1 MRRRALLAF
10 GAGAALTGCG
20 FHPVYM
26 PTASGQAG
34 AAQREL
40 AAIHVELIP
49 DRPGQLLRQ
58 ALQDRF
64 EGASDGAARH
74 YDLSVAFWI
83 SGEGIAILNNNTA
96 TRVRLIANATW
107 TLSSQDP
114 AHTKIT
120 NGFAIANDGL
130 NILDNQYF
138 AADLE
143 SEALTRRLAD
153 AVADQITIQL
163 ATFFRKRAG
172 GLNG

>member
-1 MRRRALLAF
+1 ML

-26 PTASGQAG
+26 PTASGKAG
-34 AAQREL
+34 VAQREL
-40 AAIHVELIP
+40 AAIHVDLIP
-49 DRPGQLLRQ
+49 ERPGQLLRQ

-64 EGASDGAARH
+64 EGASDTNARQ
-74 YDLSVAFWI
+74 YDLVVVYWI
-83 SGEGIAILNNNTA
+83 SGEGIAILNNDAA
-96 TRVRLIANATW
+96 TRVRIIGNARW

-120 NGFAIANDGL
+120 NGFATVNDAL
-130 NILDNQYF
+130 NVLDSQYF

-143 SEALTRRLAD
+143 SEALQRRVAD